1 MRSFPFYGLILSF
14 FILTGHS
21 GVHHTKPE
29 PITKL
34 PWQEVVISVTDID
47 RTAEFFKE
55 IGDFKEVYRGPS
67 SKTSIQHYGLRSD
80 ASAEELLL
88 SAEGSDVGFIRLIR
102 FDNVGIKKPMRPGSR
117 AWDTGCYFSLMVR
130 MKGLRKI
137 YDEAI
142 EMGWWTETP
151 VAQIS
156 FGESRLD
163 VVIFK
168 GPDGVQVQ
176 GYDRL
181 EPPLPKAFPKFDRIS
196 QPFNIMQM
204 IKNRENSRKF
214 FVDLLGF
221 DTFFYGAPFT
231 AKEEAVTPLGI
242 PLNFTTKTKYRTA
255 IYYPVAGELGRVEMI
270 EFMDI
275 KGLDHS
281 DNCQA
286 PNLGLLSIK
295 YPVEDLN
302 QTLGIL
308 KARGE
313 KSIDI
318 SEIQLQPY
326 GDISVFSLSSP
337 DGAIIEFY
345 EQKN

>member
-1 MRSFPFYGLILSF
+1 MKKILLLASVF
-14 FILTGHS
+14 TILILTGHS
-21 GVHHTKPE
+21 NHTESKPE
-29 PITKL
+29 PITEM
-34 PWQEVVISVTDID
+34 PWQEVVISVTDLD
-47 RTAEFFKE
+47 RTAEFFKKIGGFRE
-55 IGDFKEVYRGPS
+55 IYRGES
-67 SKTSIQHYGLRSD
+67 SESSIKHYGLSIE

-88 SAEGSDVGFIRLIR
+88 AAEDSEAGFVRLIR
-102 FDNVGIKKPMRPGSR
+102 FDNSGYKAPMRPGSR

-156 FGESRLD
+156 FGDSRLD

-168 GPDGVQVQ
+168 GPDGIQIQ

-181 EPPLPKAFPKFDRIS
+181 KPPLPKAFPQFERVS

-204 IKNRENSRKF
+204 IKDRENSRKF

-221 DTFFYGAPFT
+221 NTFFYGVPFT

-242 PLNFTTKTKYRTA
+242 PLNLTTKTKYRTA

-281 DNCQA
+281 DKCKA

-295 YPVEDLN
+295 YPVEDINQTVEALKERGQGSINLN
-302 QTLGIL
+302 QAKL
-308 KARGE
+308 K
-313 KSIDI
+313 
-318 SEIQLQPY
+318 PY
-326 GDISVFSLSSP
+326 GDITIFSLSSP
-337 DGAIIEFY
+337 DGAVIEFY
-345 EQKN
+345 EQK